1 MIELNLK
8 NIELKKEYK
17 WKQLCEILEEP
28 YTDGNSRIKMI
39 KKLESV
45 CCFSKEGCKYIIHE
59 IYDKPKEIEDKRKGR
74 ICEKKRN
81 PKYNILTDKER
92 NNEFDGYYV
101 YAHIID
107 NKYMY
112 IGKGC
117 KSRAMNSMYE
127 RFKKEDYDKVEIK
140 ILARFENEV
149 DALEYEENKINYY
162 QSIGQC
168 KLNDNKCYHKGKTK
182 TDNANVRILNKIDK
196 LIEKKELMI
205 KKIDNINNEINEL
218 YNELT
223 KK

>member
-1 MIELNLK
+1 MTMDIK
-8 NIELKKEYK
+8 VS
-17 WKQLCEILEEP
+17 
-28 YTDGNSRIKMI
+28 DGNSRKKDL
-39 KKLESV
+39 KKLESL
-45 CCFSKEGCKYIIHE
+45 CRFTKEGQWFTIHE

-127 RFKKEDYDKVEIK
+127 RFEKEDYDKVEIK
-140 ILARFENEV
+140 ILARFENEI
-149 DALEYEENKINYY
+149 DALTYEKEMIDYY
-162 QSIGQC
+162 KSLGQC
-168 KLNDNKCYHKGKTK
+168 KYNDEIYHIGNMYNKEIKLQKEY
-182 TDNANVRILNKIDK
+182 DK
-196 LIEKKELMI
+196 LVNERELLVQKLNMIDLQIEDLKNK
-205 KKIDNINNEINEL
+205 
-218 YNELT
+218 LT
-223 KK
+223 